1 MALWLSQR
9 HKYVNCYCSIPVDVI
24 MFSSVAKV
32 SSVGRALVFHAE
44 LHYGT
49 VFWGRLFYW
58 LLQDCAGRWTEI
70 RSLKQCHSLSYSTTQ
85 HRLSVWAS
93 SKWTISAFYS
103 CFCVETETPCSLVV
117 SASKKSDNSE
127 GQMQNTRDSF
137 TLQSLL
143 VIISIYFFLVKRNF
157 AKKGVIVVIGN
168 ATQHEGE
175 VREISLTSCV
185 EKYVFFSLSEVS
197 LSSTLVIGVL

>member
-1 MALWLSQR
+1 MAL
-9 HKYVNCYCSIPVDVI
+9 CFGD
-24 MFSSVAKV
+24 
-32 SSVGRALVFHAE
+32 
-44 LHYGT
+44 
-49 VFWGRLFYW
+49 
-58 LLQDCAGRWTEI
+58 
-70 RSLKQCHSLSYSTTQ
+70 
-85 HRLSVWAS
+85 AS
-93 SKWTISAFYS
+93 SIGYYKIAREGGPKFVPLNNATVYLIRRHSTNSVYGEVQNGQSALFIVVFVLKLKHHAVLS
-103 CFCVETETPCSLVV
+103 CQQVRKAIILKARC
-117 SASKKSDNSE
+117 KIR
-127 GQMQNTRDSF
+127 GDSF

>member
-1 MALWLSQR
+1 MYGQVQNGQSALFIVVFVLKLKHHAVLSCQQVR
-9 HKYVNCYCSIPVDVI
+9 KAIILKARC
-24 MFSSVAKV
+24 K
-32 SSVGRALVFHAE
+32 
-44 LHYGT
+44 
-49 VFWGRLFYW
+49 
-58 LLQDCAGRWTEI
+58 I
-70 RSLKQCHSLSYSTTQ
+70 R
-85 HRLSVWAS
+85 
-93 SKWTISAFYS
+93 
-103 CFCVETETPCSLVV
+103 
-117 SASKKSDNSE
+117 
-127 GQMQNTRDSF
+127 GDSF